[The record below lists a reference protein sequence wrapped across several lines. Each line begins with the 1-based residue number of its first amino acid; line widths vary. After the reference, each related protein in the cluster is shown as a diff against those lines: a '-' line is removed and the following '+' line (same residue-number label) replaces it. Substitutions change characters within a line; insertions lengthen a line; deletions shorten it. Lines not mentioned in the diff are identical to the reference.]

1 MRQYR
6 KALNRYA
13 VCFGRFKHLTQ
24 LLFTKKRFDMT
35 DNRESPIEITT
46 DDFKIIG
53 YQLVDTIANFL
64 DTINDKPVTTGETPK
79 QIQAVL
85 GNASLPENGTSVSE
99 LFAKASDLL
108 LNHSLL
114 NGHPK
119 FFGYDHL
126 RQAISD

>member
-1 MRQYR
+1 
-6 KALNRYA
+6 
-13 VCFGRFKHLTQ
+13 
-24 LLFTKKRFDMT
+24 MT

-85 GNASLPENGTSVSE
+85 GNASLP
-99 LFAKASDLL
+99 
-108 LNHSLL
+108 
-114 NGHPK
+114 
-119 FFGYDHL
+119 
-126 RQAISD
+126 